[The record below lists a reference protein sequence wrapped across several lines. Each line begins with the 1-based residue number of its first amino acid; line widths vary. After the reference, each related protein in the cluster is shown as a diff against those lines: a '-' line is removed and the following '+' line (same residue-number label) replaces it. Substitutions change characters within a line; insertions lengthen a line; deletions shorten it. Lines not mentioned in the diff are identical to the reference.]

1 MPLVPRGQ
9 AEHIRL
15 NAGNVL
21 AIGLLSVL
29 WVGFADWTTAWLAT
43 TDIPVLAQIAAGG
56 QVYLNGTVT
65 KP

>member
-9 AEHIRL
+9 AEHIKL

-29 WVGFADWTTAWLAT
+29 WVGFADWSTAWLAR
-43 TDIPVLAQIAAGG
+43 TDIPFLAQLSAGG
-56 QVYLNGTVT
+56 QAYLHGTVT
-65 KP
+65 K